1 MPAAVPG
8 ADIAPEPAAA
18 QKLEE
23 IQNQAIVEA
32 LQKNTF
38 NRAEA
43 ARTLGISRRTL
54 IYNLQKLRE
63 LGFEVDP
70 PASAA

>member
-1 MPAAVPG
+1 MRATVSG
-8 ADIAPEPAAA
+8 ADITPEPADA

-32 LQKNTF
+32 LQKNNF
-38 NRAEA
+38 NRTEA

-54 IYNLQKLRE
+54 IYKLQKLRE
-63 LGFEVDP
+63 LGFAVDP
-70 PASAA
+70 PANPV